1 MGVLK
6 LYLLLVFGVTNEW
19 LGHLNDHSKVLQ
31 EKILL
36 KTSKM

>member
-1 MGVLK
+1 MHKNLQGSVA
-6 LYLLLVFGVTNEW
+6 NEQ

-36 KTSKM
+36 KN